1 MERIRRNEFLETLQP
16 VLDLFELDLTPRD
29 VLGFRWV
36 RAGETAGGFADALE
50 IEVFSYDSEG
60 KKSGVIAHRR
70 FVGNRD

>member
-1 MERIRRNEFLETLQP
+1 MERIRRNEFLEALQP
-16 VLDLFELDLTPRD
+16 MLDLFELDFTPRD

-50 IEVFSYDSEG
+50 IETFSRDSED
-60 KKSGVIAHRR
+60 KKSGTIVHRR